1 MKGDT
6 KAVGSETVAKISRRF
21 YICVLLTQIFKTEL
35 WQLGF
40 VPKMC
45 NNLS

>member
-1 MKGDT
+1 MKGDG
-6 KAVGSETVAKISRRF
+6 KAVGSETVAKISRF
-21 YICVLLTQIFKTEL
+21 YIYVLLTQIFKTEV

-40 VPKMC
+40 VPNTC